1 MDVNANFVCTDS
13 SHGDE
18 NGSSNAAKKRRMI
31 DGKMGGLQLMA
42 KKKKEGAVQFGR
54 GVRV

>member
-1 MDVNANFVCTDS
+1 MDVDANFVRTDS
-13 SHGDE
+13 PHGDE